1 MKSLRCIV
9 GGFQPMRKHHHHQHN
24 RRRQRRF
31 GSKAAAEV
39 TDPLDGKNS
48 SVSSYRSIPRSST
61 RSNNNNMP
69 VERLEDDCTQ
79 DTMLHFAITNMPR
92 PNKKITRRHTADMG
106 SLFDSDDDEDDENN
120 DAVDNTFEEQRP
132 GLKRSQSTPIKIG
145 PKEHQIVNAALV
157 WQFVPKL
164 HKKASKSR
172 RHSMAGPTPLE
183 RIPEPAAAKMP
194 RRHSTIGYMS
204 WGNRAEDE
212 SVAISSVASEVTSP
226 GGFDSFS
233 SIDEHAAVNT
243 TAENSSN
250 PQNMNNNYNQ
260 TSTSTSMDNLDD
272 LFSTHSGEQPG
283 GNHST
288 SGDAADLVIGGEVQF
303 RPLYQDDTETR
314 SVSECSEVSSPPPSL
329 SIVSSD
335 EEEMYDEDS
344 IFSDDST
351 VRTGHNSMPQQHQ
364 HGGDA
369 LSSTRSQ
376 NAVLFA
382 GEGADAV
389 SKSSKSGSSRNSLYA
404 EEEEEEEDGETSTQS
419 PSSSQSGMQPQM
431 ATMDS
436 MYDCIK
442 ALSWV
447 EEEKVIALALKR
459 LQKYL
464 TEDPETVWYF
474 VGAYGGI
481 PQTVKVMMHC
491 VDSPSIQSDSIA
503 LLCRIVDGSKRFAI
517 QLLEAGAIDRT
528 LDAVINFPVHRPIR
542 YNSAGLMKRLA
553 GALKGEHLLRL
564 CSVCTPNVLQSLRM
578 FDADMKMQKALGI
591 VLWFFAV
598 NKEGRR
604 LILEMGGADAIT
616 NSLVKGVDVWKTAFL
631 TLYQR
636 LVQDHAKGHS
646 CYTSGDAHQKCP
658 FYN

>member
-106 SLFDSDDDEDDENN
+106 SLFDSDDDEDDDN
-120 DAVDNTFEEQRP
+120 DAVDAFEEQRP

-145 PKEHQIVNAALV
+145 PKEHQIVNAARV

-204 WGNRAEDE
+204 WGNGAEDE

-233 SIDEHAAVNT
+233 SIDENAVNT
-243 TAENSSN
+243 TAKNISN
-250 PQNMNNNYNQ
+250 PPQNNNHKLQ

-272 LFSTHSGEQPG
+272 LFSTHSGEQAG
-283 GNHST
+283 GNNS
-288 SGDAADLVIGGEVQF
+288 SAGDAATDVVIGGEVQF

-335 EEEMYDEDS
+335 EEEMYEEDS

-364 HGGDA
+364 GDA
-369 LSSTRSQ
+369 QSSTRSQ
-376 NAVLFA
+376 KAVLFA
-382 GEGADAV
+382 GAGADAV
-389 SKSSKSGSSRNSLYA
+389 SRSSKSGSSRNSLYA
-404 EEEEEEEDGETSTQS
+404 EEEDGETSTQS
-419 PSSSQSGMQPQM
+419 PSSSQSGMCSQPQM
-431 ATMDS
+431 HTMDT

-442 ALSWV
+442 ALSCV